1 MTGPAPLVF
10 AVLALLALV
19 LIINQVRLQALKA
32 KYSVLWLTVGA
43 LLAVAAAVPGVLD
56 WVADQV
62 GVAYQPALFLLLGFG
77 FLLLL
82 AMHFS
87 YELSRL
93 ETRVRTLAEELALL
107 HHELDDQQD

>member
-1 MTGPAPLVF
+1 MTGTAHLVF

-19 LIINQVRLQALKA
+19 LIINLVRLQALKA

-56 WVADQV
+56 WGADKV
-62 GVAYQPALFLLLGFG
+62 GGTYQPALFLLLGFG

-107 HHELDDQQD
+107 RHELDENEG

>member
-1 MTGPAPLVF
+1 M
-10 AVLALLALV
+10 
-19 LIINQVRLQALKA
+19 
-32 KYSVLWLTVGA
+32 
-43 LLAVAAAVPGVLD
+43 
-56 WVADQV
+56 

-93 ETRVRTLAEELALL
+93 ETRVRALAEELALL
-107 HHELDDQQD
+107 RHEVEEPEED

>member
-1 MTGPAPLVF
+1 MTGTAHIVF
-10 AVLALLALV
+10 AVLALLALA
-19 LIINQVRLQALKA
+19 LIVRLVRLQALKA

-93 ETRVRTLAEELALL
+93 ETRVRTLAEQLALL
-107 HHELDDQQD
+107 RHELDQDQE

>member
-1 MTGPAPLVF
+1 MTGTAHLAF

-19 LIINQVRLQALKA
+19 MIINLVRLQAQKA
-32 KYSVLWLTVGA
+32 KYTELWLTVGA

-56 WVADQV
+56 WVADKV
-62 GVAYQPALFLLLGFG
+62 GVTYQPALFLLLGFG

-93 ETRVRTLAEELALL
+93 ETRVRTLAEEIALL
-107 HHELDDQQD
+107 RHELDENEG

>member
-1 MTGPAPLVF
+1 MTGTAHLVF

-19 LIINQVRLQALKA
+19 LIINLVRLQALKA

-56 WVADQV
+56 WVADKV
-62 GVAYQPALFLLLGFG
+62 GVTYQPALFLLLGFG

-107 HHELDDQQD
+107 HHELDEQQD

>member
-1 MTGPAPLVF
+1 MSGTAHLAF
-10 AVLALLALV
+10 AVLALFALALIV
-19 LIINQVRLQALKA
+19 RLVRLQALKA

-43 LLAVAAAVPGVLD
+43 ALAVAAAVPGVLD

-93 ETRVRTLAEELALL
+93 ETRVRTLAEQLALL
-107 HHELDDQQD
+107 RHELDSEQD

>member
-1 MTGPAPLVF
+1 MSDTAHLVF
-10 AVLALLALV
+10 AVLALLALA
-19 LIINQVRLQALKA
+19 LIVRLVRLQALKA

-43 LLAVAAAVPGVLD
+43 LLAVSAAVPGVLD
-56 WVADQV
+56 WIAGKV

-93 ETRVRTLAEELALL
+93 ETRVRTLAEELTLL
-107 HHELDDQQD
+107 RHELDDRQD

>member
-1 MTGPAPLVF
+1 MSGTAHLVF
-10 AVLALLALV
+10 AVLALCALG
-19 LIINQVRLQALKA
+19 LIIRLVRLQALKA

-56 WVADQV
+56 WVANQV

-93 ETRVRTLAEELALL
+93 ETRVRTLSEEFALL
-107 HHELDDQQD
+107 RHEIDKERD